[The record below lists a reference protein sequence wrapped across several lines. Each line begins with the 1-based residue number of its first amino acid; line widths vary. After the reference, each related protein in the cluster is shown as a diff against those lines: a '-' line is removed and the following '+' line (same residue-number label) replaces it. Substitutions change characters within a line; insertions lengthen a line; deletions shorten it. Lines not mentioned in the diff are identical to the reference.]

1 MTIKV
6 DDSISL
12 ELLDDIHAVPILNI
26 IEANRNYLREWL
38 PWVDNMQTIGDFK
51 NYIANCKKQ
60 HDEGSDLGYVI
71 IFNKNIV
78 GRIGLHNI
86 DQQNKIASI
95 GYWLDENYTGK
106 GIISKSCKAII
117 NYAYRTLDLNRIE
130 IKCGIRNNKSRAIP
144 EKLGFKQ
151 EGILREAE
159 LVNNTFI
166 DLYIFSMLKNEWAG

>member
-6 DDSISL
+6 DESISL

-51 NYIANCKKQ
+51 NYISKCKKQ
-60 HDEGSDLGYVI
+60 HNEGSDLGYVI
-71 IFNKNIV
+71 IFNKTVV

-95 GYWLDENYTGK
+95 GYWLDENYTGQ
-106 GIISKSCKAII
+106 GIITKSCKAII
-117 NYAYRTLDLNRIE
+117 NYAYHTLNLNRIE
-130 IKCGIRNNKSRAIP
+130 IKCGTGNNKSKSIP
-144 EKLGFKQ
+144 EKLGFKK
-151 EGILREAE
+151 EGILCQAE
-159 LVNNTFI
+159 MVNNTFI

>member
-6 DDSISL
+6 DESISL

-51 NYIANCKKQ
+51 NYISKCKKQ
-60 HDEGSDLGYVI
+60 HNEGSDLGYVI
-71 IFNKNIV
+71 IFNKTVV

-106 GIISKSCKAII
+106 GIIIKSCKAII
-117 NYAYRTLDLNRIE
+117 NYAYHTLNLNRIE
-130 IKCGIRNNKSRAIP
+130 IKCGTGNNKSKSIP
-144 EKLGFKQ
+144 EKLGFKK
-151 EGILREAE
+151 EGILSQAE
-159 LVNNTFI
+159 MVNNTFI